1 MTNTKNLNYS
11 VAATGAA
18 MLVFLHG
25 CKTQKTE
32 VPQGGIAYTCGGDTM
47 MGTMSGKTPKIDPK
61 GAGDDGGKCGYKLSA
76 AGANWTLTALAEPQ
90 LLQELEAKANVTI
103 IMGAKNSE
111 IQKLTMADKFSLLVN
126 LQGGGTLTINEG
138 KIADGSAAHFQY
150 MNGESSKISLGSAFE
165 PKEPQLANSVVDAQQ
180 GINPMVSAQLQ
191 GQAQAAQAALA
202 NAAQSQAQAP
212 ANGAP
217 PVKGQA
223 SGNGKPIGVISP
235 TKPGQQA
242 PATTQE
248 GENRAQSKK
257 SAKNGLKQGDLSTDG
272 PKEGAPKEGEPKEEA
287 PKEEAPKEG
296 EPTKEGE
303 QSPQTGD
310 ADVKEKPKEEGKA
323 NGADNKP
330 DDSAKTEETPANTE

>member
-11 VAATGAA
+11 LAATGAA

-25 CKTQKTE
+25 CKTEIE
-32 VPQGGIAYTCGGDTM
+32 VPQGGIAYTCGTDNITGK
-47 MGTMSGKTPKIDPK
+47 MSGQTPKIDPK
-61 GAGDDGGKCGYKLSA
+61 EAGDYGGMCGYKLSA

-90 LLQELEAKANVTI
+90 LLQELEANANVTI

-111 IQKLTMADKFSLLVN
+111 IQKITMADKFSLLVN

-150 MNGESSKISLGSAFE
+150 MNGESSKISLASAFE

-223 SGNGKPIGVISP
+223 SGNGKPIGEISP
-235 TKPGQQA
+235 TKPEQQA
-242 PATTQE
+242 PANTQE

-257 SAKNGLKQGDLSTDG
+257 SAKNGLKQGGLSTDG
-272 PKEGAPKEGEPKEEA
+272 PKEGEPKEEA